1 MSRIKSVYH
10 LIAQNPDG
18 RRKDLFFATYN
29 SKEEV
34 QQQIAARDIDA
45 EHAKVFFGGEL
56 LPIKTKMLVV
66 IGEEQRRRGR
76 PLGSKN
82 KPKNAKA
89 KTVQS
94 LLKKKEEKRA
104 VKKRN
109 GLKKRPA
116 PVVEIVAGQ
125 ANGVRGR
132 RAKETQAERNT
143 RVESTT

>member
-18 RRKDLFFATYN
+18 RRKDLFFATCS

-34 QQQIAARDIDA
+34 QQQIVAHDIDA

-56 LPIKTKMLVV
+56 LQIKTKMLVV

-82 KPKNAKA
+82 KPKVETMA

-94 LLKKKEEKRA
+94 LLKPKSKKGKRKA
-104 VKKRN
+104 AKKRSTPAAEVTATTARD
-109 GLKKRPA
+109 KRT
-116 PVVEIVAGQ
+116 
-125 ANGVRGR
+125 
-132 RAKETQAERNT
+132 KETQVERNART
-143 RVESTT
+143 ESAA